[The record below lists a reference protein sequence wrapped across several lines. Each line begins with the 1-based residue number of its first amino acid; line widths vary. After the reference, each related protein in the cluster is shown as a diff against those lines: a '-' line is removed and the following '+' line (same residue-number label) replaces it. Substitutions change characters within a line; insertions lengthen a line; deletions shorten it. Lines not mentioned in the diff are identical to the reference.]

1 MKGHLS
7 SRSFKAMRIAM
18 TIIDHVHPYV
28 QKKADL
34 FGIKRGMT
42 VVDYG
47 CGPGRY
53 SVEFARLVGENG
65 KVLAV
70 DLVELA
76 LRETEERAAKRGCK
90 NIQTYLA
97 QGYNSGIAS
106 NSADIV
112 FAIDMFHFIQ
122 NPDVFLK
129 ELYRIAK
136 DDGLLILS
144 GGHQTRA
151 AIKSKIAES
160 GLWTISADNK
170 GFITYKKSLLA

>member
-1 MKGHLS
+1 MKERLS
-7 SRSFKAMRIAM
+7 NGSFKAMGM
-18 TIIDHVHPYV
+18 VMKMIDHIHPHV
-28 QKKADL
+28 PQKAES
-34 FGIKRGMT
+34 FGIKSGMT

-65 KVLAV
+65 IVLAV

-76 LRETEERAAKRGCK
+76 LSETEKRAAERGCK
-90 NIQTYLA
+90 NVQTYLA
-97 QGYNSGIAS
+97 QGYDSGIAS

-112 FAIDMFHFIQ
+112 FAIDMFHHIQ
-122 NPDVFLK
+122 NPAVFLK

-144 GGHQTRA
+144 GGHQTRRTV
-151 AIKSKIAES
+151 KRKIAES
-160 GLWTISADNK
+160 GLWTIVADHK
-170 GFITYKKSLLA
+170 GFIAYKKSISE